1 METQHA
7 HMHAPPSSHLLY
19 RVGQGSRSPWLSCF
33 FVQIDAAG
41 PRRKT
46 WTRWPGEKLA
56 MVTSVSVQPCQR
68 CKTRVR
74 A

>member
-7 HMHAPPSSHLLY
+7 HMHAPPPSHLLLY

-33 FVQIDAAG
+33 FVQIDATG
-41 PRRKT
+41 PRRET

-56 MVTSVSVQPCQR
+56 RPRDGYECE
-68 CKTRVR
+68 R
-74 A
+74 AASPTL